1 MEVGLKKEGKGPGL
15 DNLLMTSSIIY
26 FSSWSLRSS
35 GAEWQGGGIATCRK
49 VEVMGFEMSDCV
61 RIDHS

>member
-1 MEVGLKKEGKGPGL
+1 MEVGLKKEGKGGPGL
-15 DNLLMTSSIIY
+15 DKLLMMSLIF

-61 RIDHS
+61 RIGHS